1 MRGFG
6 AVEALEALLPAIA
19 VVVFAL
25 ITQLGDV
32 WFVFCMLAV
41 VYWLG
46 SALPVIDIHR
56 SQAAFLIGLALGAL
70 ALTTGVKQLFALPRP
85 PTSGV
90 VGLAYVPAL
99 LHGVYIETVTASGYG
114 FPSGHALLST
124 VVWGGLAL
132 VLDVGTRR
140 RRALGAGIIVLMIG
154 FSRVALGVHYA
165 VDVVAGVALGL
176 GYLALFVGLW
186 DRRTRVALWVAVC
199 IAIGSVFVGSV
210 KFDDTAMLGAT
221 VGAAVTWELL
231 GDRIPAR
238 VNTRRAGILTTA
250 IGLPLFGGLFTATYV
265 LEPAFFIAVL
275 ASAVVLVGILALPFV
290 AEQIENHVVS
300 RISYNSSQ
308 GLFSDRGE

>member
-6 AVEALEALLPAIA
+6 AVEALESLLPAIA
-19 VVVFAL
+19 VVTFAL

-32 WFVFCMLAV
+32 WFVFCLLAV
-41 VYWLG
+41 VYWL
-46 SALPVIDIHR
+46 SSSLPGIDIKR

-70 ALTTGVKQLFALPRP
+70 ALTTGLKQLFALPRP
-85 PTSGV
+85 TTSGV
-90 VGLAYVPAL
+90 VGLAYVPTI

-165 VDVVAGVALGL
+165 VDVVAGVAIGL
-176 GYLALFVGLW
+176 GYLALLVGLW

-199 IAIGSVFVGSV
+199 IAVGSVFVGPV
-210 KFDDTAMLGAT
+210 TFDDAAMLGAT
-221 VGAAVTWELL
+221 VGATVTWELL
-231 GDRIPAR
+231 GNRIPAR
-238 VNTRRAGILTTA
+238 VSTRQTGILITA
-250 IGLPLFGGLFTATYV
+250 IGLPIFGGLFTVTYV

-275 ASAVVLVGILALPFV
+275 ASAVVLAGILVLPFV
-290 AEQIENHVVS
+290 AEQVRKRVGS
-300 RISYNSSQ
+300 PTT
-308 GLFSDRGE
+308 G